1 MRYFFILC
9 MAAFSMIQA
18 QTPINPVI
26 KGYGAIADAP
36 MADLKPDPSLTYNIV
51 VDLATSDEDK
61 TAVSFSVN
69 QLARLINLHVMG
81 GVPKENLNVVV
92 AVHGGAIWTIM
103 NDELYF
109 EKFGVANP
117 HTPLYKE
124 LLDNGVRVVV
134 CSQSMFKRKIAKD
147 QLIPGL
153 EVATSALTTLTQY
166 QLMGYALLRF

>member
-1 MRYFFILC
+1 
-9 MAAFSMIQA
+9 
-18 QTPINPVI
+18 
-26 KGYGAIADAP
+26 
-36 MADLKPDPSLTYNIV
+36 
-51 VDLATSDEDK
+51 
-61 TAVSFSVN
+61 
-69 QLARLINLHVMG
+69 MG

-124 LLDNGVRVVV
+124 LLDNSVRVVV